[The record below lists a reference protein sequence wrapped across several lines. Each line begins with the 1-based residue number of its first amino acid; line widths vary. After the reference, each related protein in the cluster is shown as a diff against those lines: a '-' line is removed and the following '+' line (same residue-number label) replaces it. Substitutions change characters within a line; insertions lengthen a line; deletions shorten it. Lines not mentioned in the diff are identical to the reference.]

1 MQTNLQTL
9 NLFNKSKKTTM
20 QKSLF
25 LFLIFCFSFGNAQT
39 SFVNNSIIP
48 APNSYKATGDSI
60 RLNGQIKFTFEKN
73 KFSAREL
80 KTAQIF
86 ESAIN
91 STTSNKKSNIEVL
104 FIAKNPSVS
113 LKKEAYKI
121 TITPKKITVTGSEE
135 GLFYAVQSLLQLLP
149 NKPKNQEIKLPCVT
163 IEDEPRYDYRGLHLD
178 VCRHFFSVD
187 VIKDFIAQM
196 SSYKLNNFHWH
207 LTDDQG
213 WRIEIKKY
221 PKLTEV
227 GSKRAQTL
235 VGNKFERFPYFFDG
249 NPYEGFYTQEEIKDV
264 VKFAEDHYVNIIP
277 EIEMPG
283 HATAAVTA
291 YPNLSCFPDRQY
303 KVIEYW
309 GVFDDIFCAGK
320 EETFTF
326 LEDVLT
332 EVMALFP
339 SKYIHIGGDECP
351 KTRWKECP
359 NCQKRIKDLGLKDE
373 HELQSYLTTRI
384 EKFLNA
390 NGRQILGWDEM
401 LEGGLAPNA
410 AVMSWRGEA
419 GGISAARQKH
429 NVIMNPE
436 QVLYLDYNQGYSPQE
451 PLTIGRLTT
460 VEKMYNYNPTPVDSL
475 TVEEQKY
482 IIGVQSNLWS
492 EYLTS
497 PAKLNYMIYPR
508 VFALAE
514 IAWTQPQNKNYN
526 HFILNQ
532 IPYHLEKLEAQK
544 RLYKVPSPFGSNE
557 TALIASKYV
566 LDLKPTIKS
575 GQIFY
580 TIDGYNPDETAELYT
595 KPVTINIPKGEFRII
610 KTVQISPSG
619 RRSSISKILVRN
631 PELKSALA
639 IKPTKKGL
647 KFDYYTGTLFQQ
659 VQDLDLAK
667 PVNSG
672 IFEGAIS
679 SEKWKSKTERYIG
692 LKFNGYIFIPET
704 ANYTIST
711 LSDDG
716 SKLFIDNELVVNN
729 DGIHW
734 LNEAYGAVKLEKGFH
749 KINIG
754 YFDQIGGT
762 TLTCYIQQEGKEK
775 QEISASQL
783 YYE

>member
-1 MQTNLQTL
+1 
-9 NLFNKSKKTTM
+9 M
-20 QKSLF
+20 QKSIF
-25 LFLIFCFSFGNAQT
+25 LLLIFCFSFGNAQST
-39 SFVNNSIIP
+39 CDNTLIIP
-48 APNSYKATGDSI
+48 APNFYKTNGDSI
-60 RLNGQIKFTFEKN
+60 RINGKIKIAFDKN
-73 KFSAREL
+73 TYSAKEL

-86 ESAIN
+86 ESAVN
-91 STTSNKKSNIEVL
+91 ANTPNKKSNIEVL
-104 FIAKNPSVS
+104 FIAEKPSPAS
-113 LKKEAYKI
+113 KKEGYKI
-121 TITPKKITVTGSEE
+121 NISSKKITVTGSEE

-149 NKPKNQEIKLPCVT
+149 NQPKNQEIKLPFAT

-178 VCRHFFSVD
+178 VCRHFFSVN

-196 SSYKLNNFHWH
+196 SYYKLNNFHWH

-249 NPYEGFYTQEEIKDV
+249 NPYGGFYTQEEIKDV

-291 YPNLSCFPDRQY
+291 YPNLSCFPDRNY
-303 KVIEYW
+303 KVVESW
-309 GVFDDIFCAGK
+309 GVFEDIFCAGK

-351 KTRWKECP
+351 KARWKECP
-359 NCQKRIKDLGLKDE
+359 NCQKRIAALGLKDE

-410 AVMSWRGEA
+410 AVMSWRGES
-419 GGISAARQKH
+419 GGISAAKQKH
-429 NVIMNPE
+429 FVIMNPE

-460 VEKMYNYNPTPVDSL
+460 VEKIYNYNPTPVDSL

-482 IIGVQSNLWS
+482 IMGVQSNLWS
-492 EYLTS
+492 EYLTT

-514 IAWTQPQNKNYN
+514 IAWTEPKNKNYN
-526 HFILNQ
+526 RFILNQ
-532 IPYHLEKLEAQK
+532 IPHHLEKLEAQK
-544 RLYKVPSPFGSNE
+544 RMYKVPIPFGSEE
-557 TALIASKYV
+557 TALIASSYI
-566 LDLKPTIKS
+566 LDLKPTIKN

-595 KPVTINIPKGEFRII
+595 KPVTIHIPKGEFRII
-610 KTVQISPSG
+610 KTVQISPGG
-619 RRSSISKILVRN
+619 RKSSISKILVRN
-631 PELKSALA
+631 PDLKPTLAL
-639 IKPTKKGL
+639 KPTKKGL
-647 KFDYYTGTLFQQ
+647 KFDYYTGTFQQ
-659 VQDLDLAK
+659 VQDLELTK

-672 IFEGAIS
+672 IFEGKIS
-679 SEKWKSKTERYIG
+679 AEKWKTKLERYIG
-692 LKFNGYIFIPET
+692 LKFDGYIFIPET

-734 LNEAYGAVKLEKGFH
+734 LNEAYGVIKLEKGFH
-749 KINIG
+749 KINIS
-754 YFDQIGGT
+754 YFDQVGGT
-762 TLTCYIQQEGKEK
+762 TLTCFIQQEGKEK
-775 QEISASQL
+775 QEISESQL

>member
-1 MQTNLQTL
+1 MKKNL
-9 NLFNKSKKTTM
+9 
-20 QKSLF
+20 LF
-25 LFLIFCFSFGNAQT
+25 LLLFCYSIGNAQAV
-39 SFVNNSIIP
+39 SENNSIIP

-60 RLNGQIKFTFEKN
+60 RLNGQIKVVFENN
-73 KFSAREL
+73 KYSAKEL

-86 ESAIN
+86 ESAVN
-91 STTSNKKSNIEVL
+91 GNLPSKKSSIEVL
-104 FIAKNPSVS
+104 FIAKSPSTN
-113 LKKEAYKI
+113 KEAYSINI
-121 TITPKKITVTGSEE
+121 TSKKIIVAGSEE

-149 NKPKNQEIKLPCVT
+149 NKPSDKKEIKLPRVS
-163 IEDEPRYDYRGLHLD
+163 IEDQPRYSYRGLHLD
-178 VCRHFFSVD
+178 VCRHFFSVA

-235 VGNKFERFPYFFDG
+235 VGNKFERSPQFFDG
-249 NPYEGFYTQEEIKDV
+249 NPYGGFYTQEEIKEV
-264 VKFAEDHYVNIIP
+264 VKFAEERYVNIIP
-277 EIEMPG
+277 EIEIPG

-291 YPNLSCFPDRQY
+291 YPNLSCFPERNY
-303 KVIEYW
+303 KVVENW
-309 GVFDDIFCAGK
+309 GVFEDIFCAGK
-320 EETFTF
+320 EETFVF

-332 EVMALFP
+332 EVIALFP

-359 NCQKRIKDLGLKDE
+359 NCQKRIKELDLKNE

-390 NGRQILGWDEM
+390 HGRQILGWDEM

-410 AVMSWRGEA
+410 AVMSWRGES
-419 GGISAARQKH
+419 GGISAAKQKH
-429 NVIMNPE
+429 FVIMNPE

-451 PLTIGRLTT
+451 PLTVGRLTT
-460 VEKMYNYNPTPVDSL
+460 VEKIYQYNPTPADSL

-482 IIGVQSNLWS
+482 ILGVQSNLWS
-492 EYLTS
+492 EYITS
-497 PAKLNYMIYPR
+497 PAKLNYQLYPR
-508 VFALAE
+508 MFALAE
-514 IAWTQPQNKNYN
+514 IAWTETQNKNYN
-526 HFILNQ
+526 NFVLNRM
-532 IPYHLEKLEAQK
+532 PYHLEKLELQK
-544 RLYKVPSPFGSNE
+544 RLYKVPTPFGSAE

-566 LDLKPTIKS
+566 LDLKPTIKN

-580 TIDGYNPDETAELYT
+580 TIDGYNPDETAELYQ
-595 KPVTINIPKGEFRII
+595 KPVTINIPKGEYRII
-610 KTVQISPSG
+610 KTIQISPSA
-619 RRSSISKILVRN
+619 RKSSINKILVRN
-631 PELKSALA
+631 PDLKSALA

-647 KFDYYTGTLFQQ
+647 KYDYYTGIFFQQ
-659 VQDLDLAK
+659 VQDLELVK
-667 PVNSG
+667 PINSG
-672 IFEGAIS
+672 IFEGTIS

-692 LKFNGYIFIPET
+692 LKFDGYIYVPET

-734 LNEAYGAVKLEKGFH
+734 LNEAFGVMKLEKGFH
-749 KINIG
+749 KFNIS
-754 YFDQIGGT
+754 YFDQLGGT
-762 TLTCYIQQEGKEK
+762 TLNCFIQQEGKEK
-775 QEISASQL
+775 QEINASQL

>member
-1 MQTNLQTL
+1 M
-9 NLFNKSKKTTM
+9 KKNI
-20 QKSLF
+20 F
-25 LFLIFCFSFGNAQT
+25 LFILFCCFIGKAQNASQNT
-39 SFVNNSIIP
+39 TIIP

-60 RLNGQIKFTFEKN
+60 SLNGKIKVVFENN
-73 KFSAREL
+73 KYSAKEL
-80 KTAQIF
+80 KTGQIF
-86 ESAIN
+86 EDAIN
-91 STTSNKKSNIEVL
+91 ANVLAKKSSIEVL
-104 FIAKNPSVS
+104 FITKSPSTS
-113 LKKEAYKI
+113 KESYKI
-121 TITPKKITVTGSEE
+121 SISSKKIIVTGSEE

-149 NKPKNQEIKLPCVT
+149 NKPSDKKEIKLPCTT
-163 IEDEPRYDYRGLHLD
+163 IEDAPRYAYRGLHLD
-178 VCRHFFSVD
+178 VCRHFFSID

-235 VGNKFERFPYFFDG
+235 VGNKFERSPLFFDG
-249 NPYEGFYTQEEIKDV
+249 NPYGGFYTQEEIKDV
-264 VKFAEDHYVNIIP
+264 VKFAEAHYVNIIP

-291 YPNLSCFPDRQY
+291 YPNLSCFPDRTY
-303 KVIEYW
+303 KVVETW
-309 GVFDDIFCAGK
+309 GVFEDIFCAGK

-351 KTRWKECP
+351 KARWKECP
-359 NCQKRIKDLGLKDE
+359 NCQKRIKDLGLKNE

-410 AVMSWRGEA
+410 AVMSWRGES
-419 GGISAARQKH
+419 GGISAAKQKH

-460 VEKMYNYNPTPVDSL
+460 VEKIYNYNPTPVDSL

-482 IIGVQSNLWS
+482 IMGVQSNLWS

-497 PAKLNYMIYPR
+497 PTKLNYMLYPR
-508 VFALAE
+508 LFALAE

-532 IPYHLEKLEAQK
+532 MPYHLEKLEQQK
-544 RLYKVPSPFGSNE
+544 RLYKVPTPFGSNE
-557 TALIASKYV
+557 TAIIASKYI
-566 LDLKPTIKS
+566 LDLKPTIKR

-580 TIDGYNPDETAELYT
+580 TIDGYNPDETAEPYT
-595 KPVTINIPKGEFRII
+595 KPTTINIPKGEYRII
-610 KTVQISPSG
+610 KTVQINPSG

-631 PELKSALA
+631 PDLKSALA
-639 IKPTKKGL
+639 IKPTKNGL
-647 KFDYYTGTLFQQ
+647 KYDYYTGTFQQ
-659 VQDLDLAK
+659 VQDLDFTK

-672 IFEGAIS
+672 IFEGTVS
-679 SEKWKSKTERYIG
+679 SEKWKTKTERYIG
-692 LKFNGYIFIPET
+692 LKFDGYIFIPET

-716 SKLFIDNELVVNN
+716 SKLFIDNELIVNN

-749 KINIG
+749 KINIT

-762 TLTCYIQQEGKEK
+762 TLNCFIQQEGKEK

>member
-1 MQTNLQTL
+1 MLKNI
-9 NLFNKSKKTTM
+9 F
-20 QKSLF
+20 F
-25 LFLIFCFSFGNAQT
+25 LLIFCYSIGNAQT
-39 SFVNNSIIP
+39 YSENNSIIP
-48 APNSYKATGDSI
+48 APNSYKETGDSI
-60 RLNGQIKFTFEKN
+60 SLNGQIKISFENN
-73 KFSAREL
+73 KFSSKEL

-91 STTSNKKSNIEVL
+91 KNATSKKSNIEVL
-104 FIAKNPSVS
+104 FITQNPSAT

-121 TITPKKITVTGSEE
+121 NITTKKITVTGSEE
-135 GLFYAVQSLLQLLP
+135 GLFYAVQSLLQMLP
-149 NKPKNQEIKLPCVT
+149 NKPLTREIKLPCVI
-163 IEDEPRYDYRGLHLD
+163 IEDVPRYAYRGLHLD
-178 VCRHFFSVD
+178 VCRHFFTID

-249 NPYEGFYTQEEIKDV
+249 NPYGGFYTQEEIKDV
-264 VKFAEDHYVNIIP
+264 VKFAEAHYINIIP

-291 YPNLSCFPDRQY
+291 YPNLSCFPDRSY
-303 KVIEYW
+303 KVVEYW
-309 GVFDDIFCAGK
+309 GVFEDIFCAGK

-359 NCQKRIKDLGLKDE
+359 NCQKRIAALGLKDE

-436 QVLYLDYNQGYSPQE
+436 QFLYLDYNQGYSPQE
-451 PLTIGRLTT
+451 PLTVGRLVT
-460 VEKMYNYNPTPVDSL
+460 VEKIYNYNPTPVDRL

-482 IIGVQSNLWS
+482 IWGVQSNLWS

-497 PAKLNYMIYPR
+497 PAKLNYQLYPR
-508 VFALAE
+508 LFALAE
-514 IAWTQPQNKNYN
+514 IAWTEPQNKNYN
-526 HFILNQ
+526 NFVLNR
-532 IPYHLEKLEAQK
+532 IPYHLEKLELQK
-544 RLYKVPSPFGSNE
+544 RLYKVPVPFGSTE

-566 LDLKPTIKS
+566 LDLKPTIKN
-575 GQIFY
+575 GKIFY
-580 TIDGYNPDETAELYT
+580 TIDGYNPDETAELYE
-595 KPVTINIPKGEFRII
+595 KPVTINIPKGEYRII
-610 KTVQISPSG
+610 KTVQIGPSD

-639 IKPTKKGL
+639 IKPTKNGL
-647 KFDYYTGTLFQQ
+647 KYDYFTGTLFQQ
-659 VQDLDLAK
+659 VQDLELAK

-672 IFEGAIS
+672 IFEGTIS
-679 SEKWKSKTERYIG
+679 SEKWKTKTERYIG
-692 LKFNGYIFIPET
+692 LKFYGYIYIAET

-734 LNEAYGAVKLEKGFH
+734 LNEAYGATKLEKGFH
-749 KINIG
+749 KINIS

-762 TLTCYIQQEGKEK
+762 TLTCFIQQEGKEK

>member
-1 MQTNLQTL
+1 
-9 NLFNKSKKTTM
+9 M

-25 LFLIFCFSFGNAQT
+25 LLLLFCFSLGNAQT
-39 SFVNNSIIP
+39 SFVNNTIIP

-73 KFSAREL
+73 KYSAREL

-91 STTSNKKSNIEVL
+91 SNTSNKKSNIEIL
-104 FIAKNPSVS
+104 FIAKNPAES

-121 TITPKKITVTGSEE
+121 VITPKKITVTGSEE

-149 NKPKNQEIKLPCVT
+149 NKPKNQELKLPCVT
-163 IEDEPRYDYRGLHLD
+163 IEDEPRYSYRGLHLD

-235 VGNKFERFPYFFDG
+235 VGNKFERSPYFFDG
-249 NPYEGFYTQEEIKDV
+249 NPYGGFYTQEEIKDV

-351 KTRWKECP
+351 KTKWKECP
-359 NCQKRIKDLGLKDE
+359 NCQKRIKDLGLKNE

-390 NGRQILGWDEM
+390 HGRQILGWDEM

-410 AVMSWRGEA
+410 AVMSWRGES
-419 GGISAARQKH
+419 GGIEAAKQKH

-436 QVLYLDYNQGYSPQE
+436 QVLYLDYNQGYSPNE

-514 IAWTQPQNKNYN
+514 IAWTEPKNKNYN

-544 RLYKVPSPFGSNE
+544 RLYKVPTPFGSDE

-566 LDLKPTIKS
+566 LNLKPTIKN

-580 TIDGYNPDETAELYT
+580 TIDGYNPDETAELYI
-595 KPVTINIPKGEFRII
+595 KPVTINIPKGEFRTI

-619 RRSSISKILVRN
+619 RRSSINKILVRN
-631 PELKSALA
+631 PDSKPALA

-679 SEKWKSKTERYIG
+679 SEKWKTKTERYIG
-692 LKFNGYIFIPET
+692 LKFNGYIYIPEA

-734 LNEAYGAVKLEKGFH
+734 LNEAYGVIRLEKGFH
-749 KINIG
+749 KLNIS

-762 TLTCYIQQEGKEK
+762 TLTCFIQQEGKEK

>member
-1 MQTNLQTL
+1 
-9 NLFNKSKKTTM
+9 M
-20 QKSLF
+20 QKSIF
-25 LFLIFCFSFGNAQT
+25 LFLIFCYSFGNAQIA
-39 SFVNNSIIP
+39 SNNNSIIP
-48 APNSYKATGDSI
+48 APNFYKATGDSI
-60 RLNGQIKFTFEKN
+60 FLNGQIKVVFEKN
-73 KFSAREL
+73 KFSAKEV

-86 ESAIN
+86 EAAIN
-91 STTSNKKSNIEVL
+91 KNVSSKKSNIEVL
-104 FIAKNPSVS
+104 FITQNPSSS

-121 TITPKKITVTGSEE
+121 NITAKKITVTGSEE
-135 GLFYAVQSLLQLLP
+135 GLFYAVQSLLQLFP
-149 NKPKNQEIKLPCVT
+149 NQFKNQAIKLPCLT
-163 IEDEPRYDYRGLHLD
+163 IEDEPRYSYRGLHLD
-178 VCRHFFSVD
+178 VCRHFFPVD

-196 SSYKLNNFHWH
+196 SRYKLNNFHWH

-235 VGNKFERFPYFFDG
+235 VGNKFERTPYFFDG
-249 NPYEGFYTQEEIKDV
+249 NPYGGFYTQEEIKDV
-264 VKFAEDHYVNIIP
+264 VKFAEEHYVNIIP

-291 YPNLSCFPDRQY
+291 YPNLSCFPDRNY
-303 KVIEYW
+303 KVVEYW
-309 GVFDDIFCAGK
+309 GVFEDIFCAGK
-320 EETFTF
+320 EETFVF

-359 NCQKRIKDLGLKDE
+359 NCQKRIKDLGLKNE

-436 QVLYLDYNQGYSPQE
+436 QVLYLDYNQGYSPNE

-460 VEKMYNYNPTPVDSL
+460 VEKIYNYNPTPVDSL
-475 TVEEQKY
+475 TIEEQKY
-482 IIGVQSNLWS
+482 IMGVQSNLWS

-497 PAKLNYMIYPR
+497 PAKLNYMLYPR
-508 VFALAE
+508 MYALAE
-514 IAWTQPQNKNYN
+514 IAWTELQNKNYN
-526 HFILNQ
+526 NFILDR
-532 IPYHLEKLEAQK
+532 IPHHLAKLDTQK
-544 RLYKVPSPFGSNE
+544 RLYKVPSPFGANE

-566 LDLKPTIKS
+566 LDLKPTIKN

-580 TIDGYNPDETAELYT
+580 TIDGYNPDETAELYE
-595 KPVTINIPKGEFRII
+595 KPVTINIPKGEYRII
-610 KTVQISPSG
+610 KIIQINSGG
-619 RRSSISKILVRN
+619 RRSSINKIVVRN
-631 PELKSALA
+631 PDLKSALT
-639 IKPTKKGL
+639 IKPIKKGL
-647 KFDYYTGTLFQQ
+647 KFDYFTGTLFQQ
-659 VQDLDLAK
+659 TQDLELAK

-692 LKFNGYIFIPET
+692 LKFEGYIYIPET

-749 KINIG
+749 KINIS

-762 TLTCYIQQEGKEK
+762 TLSCFIQQEGKEK
-775 QEISASQL
+775 QEISALQL

>member
-1 MQTNLQTL
+1 
-9 NLFNKSKKTTM
+9 M
-20 QKSLF
+20 QKSVFLLLLF
-25 LFLIFCFSFGNAQT
+25 CYSFGSAQT
-39 SFVNNSIIP
+39 FTTNNSIIP
-48 APNSYKATGDSI
+48 APNSYKTTGDSI
-60 RLNGQIKFTFEKN
+60 RFNGQIKVLFEKN
-73 KFSAREL
+73 KFSAKEQ
-80 KTAQIF
+80 KTAQLF

-91 STTSNKKSNIEVL
+91 ANTPNKKSNINVV
-104 FIAKNPSVS
+104 FIAQNPSQS

-121 TITPKKITVTGSEE
+121 EITPKKITVTGSEE

-149 NKPKNQEIKLPCVT
+149 NKPKNQELKLPCVT

-249 NPYEGFYTQEEIKDV
+249 NPYGGFYTQEEIKDV
-264 VKFAEDHYVNIIP
+264 VKFAEEHYVNIIP

-291 YPNLSCFPDRQY
+291 YPNLSCFPDRPY

-309 GVFDDIFCAGK
+309 GVFEDIFCAGK

-351 KTRWKECP
+351 KARWKECP
-359 NCQKRIKDLGLKDE
+359 NCQKKIKDLGLKNE
-373 HELQSYLTTRI
+373 HELQTYLTTRI
-384 EKFLNA
+384 EKFLNV

-401 LEGGLAPNA
+401 LEGGLTPNA
-410 AVMSWRGEA
+410 AVMSWRGES
-419 GGISAARQKH
+419 GGIAAAKQKH
-429 NVIMNPE
+429 FAIMNPE
-436 QVLYLDYNQGYSPQE
+436 QVLYLDYNQAYSPNE
-451 PLTIGRLTT
+451 PLTVGRLVT
-460 VEKMYNYNPTPVDSL
+460 VEKMYQYNPTPVDSL
-475 TVEEQKY
+475 TIDEQKY
-482 IIGVQSNLWS
+482 IMGVQSNLWS

-497 PAKLNYMIYPR
+497 PAKLNYQLYPR
-508 VFALAE
+508 MFALAE
-514 IAWTQPQNKNYN
+514 IAWTEPQNKNYDN
-526 HFILNQ
+526 FVLNRM
-532 IPYHLEKLEAQK
+532 PHHLEKLEAQK
-544 RLYKVPSPFGSNE
+544 RLYKVPTPFGANE
-557 TALIASKYV
+557 TALISSKYT
-566 LDLKPTIKS
+566 LDLKPTIKN

-595 KPVTINIPKGEFRII
+595 KPVAINIPKGEFRTI
-610 KTVQISPSG
+610 KTVQISPGG
-619 RRSSISKILVRN
+619 RRSSINKIIIRN
-631 PELKSALA
+631 PDLKPALA
-639 IKPTKKGL
+639 LKPIKQGL
-647 KFDYYTGTLFQQ
+647 KYEYFTGTLFQQ

-672 IFEGAIS
+672 IFEGTVS
-679 SEKWKSKTERYIG
+679 SEKWKTKKERYIG
-692 LKFNGYIFIPET
+692 LKFDGYLYIPET
-704 ANYTIST
+704 GNYTFST

-716 SKLFIDNELVVNN
+716 SKLFIDNELIVNN

-734 LNEAYGAVKLEKGFH
+734 LNEAYGTAKLEKGFH
-749 KINIG
+749 KINIS

-762 TLTCYIQQEGKEK
+762 TLNCFIQPEGKEK

>member
-1 MQTNLQTL
+1 
-9 NLFNKSKKTTM
+9 M
-20 QKSLF
+20 QKSIF
-25 LFLIFCFSFGNAQT
+25 LLLIFWYSFGSAQT
-39 SFVNNSIIP
+39 SVNNNSIIP
-48 APNSYKATGDSI
+48 APNSYKANGDSI
-60 RLNGQIKFTFEKN
+60 RLNGQIKVIFEKN
-73 KFSAREL
+73 KFSAKEQ
-80 KTAQIF
+80 KTANIF
-86 ESAIN
+86 EAAIN
-91 STTSNKKSNIEVL
+91 KNVSSKKSAIEVL
-104 FIAKNPSVS
+104 FITKNPSAS

-121 TITPKKITVTGSEE
+121 NITSKKITVTGSEE
-135 GLFYAVQSLLQLLP
+135 GLFYGVQSLLQMLP
-149 NKPKNQEIKLPCVT
+149 NKTTNQEVKLPCVT
-163 IEDEPRYDYRGLHLD
+163 IEDEPRYNYRGLHLD
-178 VCRHFFSVD
+178 VCRHFFSVN

-235 VGNKFERFPYFFDG
+235 VGNKFERSPYFFDG
-249 NPYEGFYTQEEIKDV
+249 NPYGGFYTQEEIKDV
-264 VKFAEDHYVNIIP
+264 VKFAEEHYVNIIP

-303 KVIEYW
+303 KVIESW
-309 GVFDDIFCAGK
+309 GVFEDIFCAGK

-332 EVMALFP
+332 EIMALFP
-339 SKYIHIGGDECP
+339 STYIHIGGDECP
-351 KTRWKECP
+351 KARWKECP
-359 NCQKRIKDLGLKDE
+359 NCQKRIKELGLKNE

-460 VEKMYNYNPTPVDSL
+460 VEKIYNYNPTPVDSL

-482 IIGVQSNLWS
+482 IMGVQSNLWS

-514 IAWTQPQNKNYN
+514 IAWTEPQNKNYN
-526 HFILNQ
+526 QFILNQ
-532 IPYHLEKLEAQK
+532 IPHHLEKLETQK
-544 RLYKVPSPFGSNE
+544 RLYKVPNPFGCNE
-557 TALIASKYV
+557 TALIGSKYV

-659 VQDLDLAK
+659 VQDLELAK

-679 SEKWKSKTERYIG
+679 SEKWKTKTERYIG
-692 LKFNGYIFIPET
+692 LKFDGYIFIPET

-762 TLTCYIQQEGKEK
+762 TLTCFIQQEGKEK

>member
-1 MQTNLQTL
+1 M
-9 NLFNKSKKTTM
+9 KKNI
-20 QKSLF
+20 F
-25 LFLIFCFSFGNAQT
+25 LFLLFCCFIGKAQNT
-39 SFVNNSIIP
+39 SIIP
-48 APNSYKATGDSI
+48 APNLYKATGNSI
-60 RLNGQIKFTFEKN
+60 SLNGQIKVVFENN
-73 KFSAREL
+73 KFSAKEL

-86 ESAIN
+86 EAAVN
-91 STTSNKKSNIEVL
+91 GNLPAKKSPIEVL
-104 FIAKNPSVS
+104 FVAKNPSS
-113 LKKEAYKI
+113 ASKESYKI
-121 TITPKKITVTGSEE
+121 SISSKKIIVTGSEE

-149 NKPKNQEIKLPCVT
+149 NKPSNKNEIKLPCITV
-163 IEDEPRYDYRGLHLD
+163 EDAPRYAYRGLHLD

-235 VGNKFERFPYFFDG
+235 VGNKFERSPLFFDG
-249 NPYEGFYTQEEIKDV
+249 NPYGGFYTQEEIKDV
-264 VKFAEDHYVNIIP
+264 VKFAEAHYVNIIP

-291 YPNLSCFPDRQY
+291 YPNLSCFPDRTY
-303 KVIEYW
+303 KVVETW
-309 GVFDDIFCAGK
+309 GVFEDIFCAGK

-332 EVMALFP
+332 EVIALFP

-351 KTRWKECP
+351 KARWKECP
-359 NCQKRIKDLGLKDE
+359 NCQKRIKDLGLKNE

-384 EKFLNA
+384 EKFLNK

-410 AVMSWRGEA
+410 AVMSWRGES
-419 GGISAARQKH
+419 GGISAAKQKH
-429 NVIMNPE
+429 FVIMNPE

-451 PLTIGRLTT
+451 PLTIGRFTT
-460 VEKMYNYNPTPVDSL
+460 VEKIYNYNPTPVDSL

-482 IIGVQSNLWS
+482 IWGVQSNLWS

-497 PAKLNYMIYPR
+497 PAKLNYMLYPR
-508 VFALAE
+508 LFALAE
-514 IAWTQPQNKNYN
+514 IAWTQPENKNYN

-532 IPYHLEKLEAQK
+532 MPYHLEKLEQQK
-544 RLYKVPSPFGSNE
+544 RLYKVPTPFGSNE
-557 TALIASKYV
+557 TAVIASKYT
-566 LDLKPTIKS
+566 LDLKPTIKN

-595 KPVTINIPKGEFRII
+595 KPVAINIPKGEYRII

-631 PELKSALA
+631 PDLKSALA
-639 IKPTKKGL
+639 IQPTKKGL
-647 KFDYYTGTLFQQ
+647 KYDYYTGAFQQ
-659 VQDLDLAK
+659 VQDLELSK

-672 IFEGAIS
+672 IFEGTIS
-679 SEKWKSKTERYIG
+679 SEKWKTKTERYIG
-692 LKFNGYIFIPET
+692 LKFDGYIFIPET

-716 SKLFIDNELVVNN
+716 SKLFIDNELIVNN

-734 LNEAYGAVKLEKGFH
+734 LNEAYGVVKLEKGFH
-749 KINIG
+749 KLNIS

-762 TLTCYIQQEGKEK
+762 SLTCFIQQEGKEK
-775 QEISASQL
+775 QEISESNL

>member
-1 MQTNLQTL
+1 M
-9 NLFNKSKKTTM
+9 
-20 QKSLF
+20 
-25 LFLIFCFSFGNAQT
+25 FCCFFGNAQNP
-39 SFVNNSIIP
+39 SNNNTIIP
-48 APNSYKATGDSI
+48 EPNFYKATGDSI
-60 RLNGQIKFTFEKN
+60 RINGLIKVVFKDN
-73 KFSAREL
+73 KFSIKEKR
-80 KTAQIF
+80 TASIF
-86 ESAIN
+86 LSVVN
-91 STTSNKKSNIEVL
+91 SNMPNKKSNIEVL
-104 FIAKNPSVS
+104 FIAQTPSTS
-113 LKKEAYKI
+113 EKKEAYKI
-121 TITPKKITVTGSEE
+121 NVTSKKITITGSEE

-149 NKPKNQEIKLPCVT
+149 NQPKNQEIKLPCVT
-163 IEDEPRYDYRGLHLD
+163 IEDEPRYTYRGLHLD
-178 VCRHFFSVD
+178 VCRHFFTVD

-196 SSYKLNNFHWH
+196 SYYKLNNFHWH

-249 NPYEGFYTQEEIKDV
+249 NPYGGFYTQEEIKDV
-264 VKFAEDHYVNIIP
+264 VKFAEEHYVNIIP

-303 KVIEYW
+303 KVVEYW
-309 GVFDDIFCAGK
+309 GVFEDIFCAGK

-351 KTRWKECP
+351 KARWKECP
-359 NCQKRIKDLGLKDE
+359 NCQKKIKELGIKDE
-373 HELQSYLTTRI
+373 HELQTYLTTRI

-410 AVMSWRGEA
+410 AVMSWRGES
-419 GGISAARQKH
+419 GGISAAKQKH
-429 NVIMNPE
+429 FVIMNPE
-436 QVLYLDYNQGYSPQE
+436 QFLYLDYNQGYSPQE
-451 PLTIGRLTT
+451 PLTVGRLVT
-460 VEKMYNYNPTPVDSL
+460 VEKIYNYNPTPVDSL
-475 TVEEQKY
+475 TIDEQKY
-482 IIGVQSNLWS
+482 ILGVQSNLWS

-497 PAKLNYMIYPR
+497 PAKLNYQIYPR

-514 IAWTQPQNKNYN
+514 IAWTKSQNKNYN
-526 HFILNQ
+526 SFVLNRM
-532 IPYHLEKLEAQK
+532 PHHLEKLESQK
-544 RLYKVPSPFGSNE
+544 RLYKVPVPFGAEE
-557 TALIASKYV
+557 TALITSKYI
-566 LDLKPTIKS
+566 LDLKPTIKN

-580 TIDGYNPDETAELYT
+580 TIDGYNPDETAALYE
-595 KPVTINIPKGEFRII
+595 KPVTINIPKGEYRTI

-619 RRSSISKILVRN
+619 RKSSINKIIVKN
-631 PELKSALA
+631 PDLKAALA
-639 IKPTKKGL
+639 IKPTKQGL
-647 KFDYYTGTLFQQ
+647 KFDYYTGKLFQQ
-659 VQDLDLAK
+659 VQDLEIAK
-667 PVNSG
+667 PINSG
-672 IFEGAIS
+672 IFEGKIS
-679 SEKWKSKTERYIG
+679 SEKWKTKLERYIG
-692 LKFNGYIFIPET
+692 LKFNGYIYIPET
-704 ANYTIST
+704 GNYTLST

-716 SKLFIDNELVVNN
+716 SKLFIDDELIVDN

-734 LNEAYGAVKLEKGFH
+734 LNESYGAVKLEKGFH
-749 KINIG
+749 KINIS

-762 TLTCYIQQEGKEK
+762 TLNCFIQQEGKEK

-783 YYE
+783 FYE

>member
-1 MQTNLQTL
+1 M
-9 NLFNKSKKTTM
+9 KKNI
-20 QKSLF
+20 F
-25 LFLIFCFSFGNAQT
+25 LFLLFCCFIGKAQNA
-39 SFVNNSIIP
+39 SIIP
-48 APNSYKATGDSI
+48 APNLYKATGDNIS
-60 RLNGQIKFTFEKN
+60 LNGKIKIVFENN
-73 KFSAREL
+73 KFSAKEL

-86 ESAIN
+86 EAAVN
-91 STTSNKKSNIEVL
+91 GNLPAKKSPIEVL
-104 FIAKNPSVS
+104 FVAKNPSS
-113 LKKEAYKI
+113 ASKESYKI
-121 TITPKKITVTGSEE
+121 SISSKKIIVTGSEE

-149 NKPKNQEIKLPCVT
+149 NKPSDKKEIKLPCITV
-163 IEDEPRYDYRGLHLD
+163 EDSPRYAYRGLHLD

-235 VGNKFERFPYFFDG
+235 VGNKFERSPLFFDG
-249 NPYEGFYTQEEIKDV
+249 NPYGGFYTQEEIKDV
-264 VKFAEDHYVNIIP
+264 VKFAEAHYVNIIP

-291 YPNLSCFPDRQY
+291 YPNLACFPDRTY
-303 KVIEYW
+303 KVVETW
-309 GVFDDIFCAGK
+309 GVFEDIFCAGK

-332 EVMALFP
+332 EVIALFP

-351 KTRWKECP
+351 KARWKECP
-359 NCQKRIKDLGLKDE
+359 NCQKRIKDLGLKNE

-384 EKFLNA
+384 EKFLNK

-410 AVMSWRGEA
+410 AVMSWRGES
-419 GGISAARQKH
+419 GGISAAKQKH
-429 NVIMNPE
+429 FVIMNPE

-460 VEKMYNYNPTPVDSL
+460 VEKIYNYNPTPVDSL

-482 IIGVQSNLWS
+482 IWGVQSNLWS

-497 PAKLNYMIYPR
+497 PAKLNYMLYPR
-508 VFALAE
+508 LFALAE
-514 IAWTQPQNKNYN
+514 IAWTQPQNKNHS

-532 IPYHLEKLEAQK
+532 MPYHLEKLEQQK
-544 RLYKVPSPFGSNE
+544 RLYKVPTPFGSNE
-557 TALIASKYV
+557 TAVIASKYI
-566 LDLKPTIKS
+566 LDLKPTIKN

-595 KPVTINIPKGEFRII
+595 KPVTINIPKGEYRII

-619 RRSSISKILVRN
+619 RRSSISKIVVRN
-631 PELKSALA
+631 PDLKSALA
-639 IKPTKKGL
+639 IKPTKQGL
-647 KFDYYTGTLFQQ
+647 KYDYYTGTFQQ
-659 VQDLDLAK
+659 VQDLELIK

-679 SEKWKSKTERYIG
+679 SEKWKTKTERYIG
-692 LKFNGYIFIPET
+692 LKFDGYIFIPET

-734 LNEAYGAVKLEKGFH
+734 LNEAYGVVKLEKGFH
-749 KINIG
+749 KLNIS

-762 TLTCYIQQEGKEK
+762 SLTCFIQQEGKEK
-775 QEISASQL
+775 QQISESNL

>member
-1 MQTNLQTL
+1 MH
-9 NLFNKSKKTTM
+9 
-20 QKSLF
+20 KSL
-25 LFLIFCFSFGNAQT
+25 LLLLLFCFSFANAQT

-60 RLNGQIKFTFEKN
+60 RLNGQIRFTFEKN
-73 KFSAREL
+73 KFSAKEL

-91 STTSNKKSNIEVL
+91 PNTSNKKSNIEVL
-104 FIAKNPSVS
+104 FVAKNPSTS

-121 TITPKKITVTGSEE
+121 VITPKKITVTGSEE

-163 IEDEPRYDYRGLHLD
+163 IEDEPRYNYRGLHLD

-196 SSYKLNNFHWH
+196 ASYKLNNFHWH

-235 VGNKFERFPYFFDG
+235 VGNKFERSPYFFDG
-249 NPYEGFYTQEEIKDV
+249 NPYGGFYTQEEIKDV
-264 VKFAEDHYVNIIP
+264 VKFAEDLYVNIIP

-291 YPNLSCFPDRQY
+291 YPNLSCFPDRPY
-303 KVIEYW
+303 KVVEYW

-359 NCQKRIKDLGLKDE
+359 NCQKRIKELGLKNE

-410 AVMSWRGEA
+410 AVMSWRGET
-419 GGISAARQKH
+419 GGIAAAKQKH

-436 QVLYLDYNQGYSPQE
+436 QVLYLDYNQGYSPNE

-475 TVEEQKY
+475 TLEEQKY

-514 IAWTQPQNKNYN
+514 IAWTAPQNKNYN

-544 RLYKVPSPFGSNE
+544 RLYKVPTPFGANE
-557 TALIASKYV
+557 TALIADKYV

-619 RRSSISKILVRN
+619 RRSSINKILVRN
-631 PELKSALA
+631 PESKSILD

-647 KFDYYTGTLFQQ
+647 KFEYYTGTLFQQ
-659 VQDLDLAK
+659 TQDLELVK

-679 SEKWKSKTERYIG
+679 SEKWKTKTERYIG
-692 LKFNGYIFIPET
+692 LKFDGYIYIPET

-729 DGIHW
+729 DGTHW

-749 KINIG
+749 KINIS

-762 TLTCYIQQEGKEK
+762 TLTCFIQQEGKEK
-775 QEISASQL
+775 QEISGSQL

>member
-1 MQTNLQTL
+1 M
-9 NLFNKSKKTTM
+9 FCC
-20 QKSLF
+20 F
-25 LFLIFCFSFGNAQT
+25 LGNAQNSSGNT
-39 SFVNNSIIP
+39 SIIP
-48 APNSYKATGDSI
+48 APNFYKVSGDSI
-60 RLNGQIKFTFEKN
+60 RLNGQIKISFENN
-73 KFSAREL
+73 KYSPREL

-91 STTSNKKSNIEVL
+91 KNTSSKKSNIQVL
-104 FIAKNPSVS
+104 FVTKNPSS
-113 LKKEAYKI
+113 STKKEAYKI
-121 TITPKKITVTGSEE
+121 TITSKKITVTGSEE
-135 GLFYAVQSLLQLLP
+135 GLFYAVQSLVQLLP
-149 NKPKNQEIKLPCVT
+149 NKIKNQEIKLPCVT
-163 IEDEPRYDYRGLHLD
+163 LEDEPRYSYRGLHLD

-196 SSYKLNNFHWH
+196 SYYKLNNFHWH

-221 PKLTEV
+221 PKLTEI

-235 VGNKFERFPYFFDG
+235 VGNKFERSPYFFDG
-249 NPYEGFYTQEEIKDV
+249 NPYGGFYTQEQIKEV

-291 YPNLSCFPDRQY
+291 YPNLSCFPDRNY
-303 KVIEYW
+303 KVVESW
-309 GVFDDIFCAGK
+309 GVFEDIFCAGK

-351 KTRWKECP
+351 KARWKECP
-359 NCQKRIKDLGLKDE
+359 NCQKRIKDLGLKNE

-410 AVMSWRGEA
+410 AVMSWRGES
-419 GGISAARQKH
+419 GGISAAKQKH
-429 NVIMNPE
+429 FVIMNPE

-460 VEKMYNYNPTPVDSL
+460 VEKIYNYNPTPVDSL
-475 TVEEQKY
+475 TVDEQKY
-482 IIGVQSNLWS
+482 IMGAQSNLWS

-497 PAKLNYMIYPR
+497 PAKLNYMLYPR
-508 VFALAE
+508 LFALAE
-514 IAWTQPQNKNYN
+514 ITWTEPQNKNYN
-526 HFILNQ
+526 HFILHQ
-532 IPYHLEKLEAQK
+532 IPHHLEKLESQK
-544 RLYKVPSPFGSNE
+544 RLYKVPTPFGSEE
-557 TALIASKYV
+557 TALIASKYT
-566 LDLKPTIKS
+566 LDLKPTINNGK
-575 GQIFY
+575 IFY
-580 TIDGYNPDETAELYT
+580 TIDGYNPDETAELYS
-595 KPVTINIPKGEFRII
+595 KPVIVNIPKGEFRII
-610 KTVQISPSG
+610 KVIQISESG
-619 RRSSISKILVRN
+619 RRSSINKIIVRN
-631 PELKSALA
+631 PDLKPALA
-639 IKPTKKGL
+639 VEPKKNGL
-647 KFDYYTGTLFQQ
+647 KYEYFTGNFQQ
-659 VQDLDLAK
+659 VQDLEFSK

-672 IFEGAIS
+672 ILEGKIS
-679 SEKWKSKTERYIG
+679 SEKWKTKIERYIG
-692 LKFNGYIFIPET
+692 LKFDGYIFIPET
-704 ANYTIST
+704 GNYTFST

-749 KINIG
+749 KFNIS
-754 YFDQIGGT
+754 YFDQVGGT
-762 TLTCYIQQEGKEK
+762 VLNCFMQQEGKEK

-783 YYE
+783 FYE

>member
-1 MQTNLQTL
+1 
-9 NLFNKSKKTTM
+9 M
-20 QKSLF
+20 QKNIFILLLF
-25 LFLIFCFSFGNAQT
+25 CYSFGSAQT
-39 SFVNNSIIP
+39 SLNNNSIIP
-48 APNSYKATGDSI
+48 APNFYKATGDSI
-60 RLNGQIKFTFEKN
+60 RLNGQIKVLFEKN
-73 KFSAREL
+73 KFSVKEQ
-80 KTAQIF
+80 KTAKLL

-91 STTSNKKSNIEVL
+91 ANTSKKKSTIDVL
-104 FIAKNPSVS
+104 FLTQNPASS
-113 LKKEAYKI
+113 LKKEGYKI
-121 TITPKKITVTGSEE
+121 AITPKKITVTGSEE
-135 GLFYAVQSLLQLLP
+135 GLFYAVQSLLQMLP
-149 NKPKNQEIKLPCVT
+149 NKPKSQEIKLPCVT

-249 NPYEGFYTQEEIKDV
+249 NPYGGFYTQEEIKDV
-264 VKFAEDHYVNIIP
+264 VKFAEEHYVNVIP

-291 YPNLSCFPDRQY
+291 YPNLSCFPDRPY

-309 GVFDDIFCAGK
+309 GVFEDIFCAGK

-351 KTRWKECP
+351 KARWKECP
-359 NCQKRIKDLGLKDE
+359 NCQKKIKELGLKNE
-373 HELQSYLTTRI
+373 HELQTYLTTRI
-384 EKFLNA
+384 EKFLNN

-401 LEGGLAPNA
+401 LEGGLTPNA
-410 AVMSWRGEA
+410 AVMSWRGES
-419 GGISAARQKH
+419 GGIAAAKQKH
-429 NVIMNPE
+429 FVIMNPE
-436 QVLYLDYNQGYSPQE
+436 HILYLDYNQAYSPNE
-451 PLTIGRLTT
+451 PLTVGRLVT

-475 TVEEQKY
+475 TIDEQKY
-482 IIGVQSNLWS
+482 IMGVQSNLWS

-497 PAKLNYMIYPR
+497 PAKLNYQLYPR
-508 VFALAE
+508 MFALAE
-514 IAWTQPQNKNYN
+514 IAWTAPQNKNYHN
-526 HFILNQ
+526 FVLNRM
-532 IPYHLEKLEAQK
+532 PHHLEKLELQK
-544 RLYKVPSPFGSNE
+544 RLYKVPTPFGANE
-557 TALIASKYV
+557 TALITSKYT
-566 LDLKPTIKS
+566 LDLKPTIKN

-595 KPVTINIPKGEFRII
+595 KPVAIHVPKGEFRTV

-619 RRSSISKILVRN
+619 RKSSINKIILRN
-631 PELKSALA
+631 PDLKPALA
-639 IKPTKKGL
+639 VKPTKQGL
-647 KFDYYTGTLFQQ
+647 KYEYFVGTLFQQ
-659 VQDLDLAK
+659 VQDLELVK

-672 IFEGAIS
+672 IFEGTIS
-679 SEKWKSKTERYIG
+679 SEKWKTKKERYIG
-692 LKFNGYIFIPET
+692 LKFDGYIYIPET
-704 ANYTIST
+704 ANYTFST

-716 SKLFIDNELVVNN
+716 SKLFIDNELIVNN

-734 LNEAYGAVKLEKGFH
+734 LNEAYGVVKLEKGFH
-749 KINIG
+749 KFNIS

-762 TLTCYIQQEGKEK
+762 TLNCFIQPEGKEK
-775 QEISASQL
+775 QEISASQF
-783 YYE
+783 YFE

>member
-1 MQTNLQTL
+1 
-9 NLFNKSKKTTM
+9 M
-20 QKSLF
+20 QKSIFFFF
-25 LFLIFCFSFGNAQT
+25 LFCCSFGNAQIAAD
-39 SFVNNSIIP
+39 NNSIIP
-48 APNSYKATGDSI
+48 APNFYKAAGDSI
-60 RLNGQIKFTFEKN
+60 RLNGFIKVVFENN
-73 KFSAREL
+73 KYSRREL
-80 KTAQIF
+80 KSAQIF
-86 ESAIN
+86 EAAIN
-91 STTSNKKSNIEVL
+91 KNTTSKKGNVEVL
-104 FIAKNPSVS
+104 FIAEIPSFS
-113 LKKEAYKI
+113 LKKEAYTINI
-121 TITPKKITVTGSEE
+121 TSKKITVTGSEE
-135 GLFYAVQSLLQLLP
+135 GLFYAVQSLLQMLP
-149 NKPKNQEIKLPCVT
+149 NKPSTQETKLPVVT
-163 IEDEPRYDYRGLHLD
+163 IEDQPRYAYRGLHLD
-178 VCRHFFSVD
+178 VCRHFFPVD

-221 PKLTEV
+221 PKLTEI

-235 VGNKFERFPYFFDG
+235 VGNKFERSSYFFDG
-249 NPYEGFYTQEEIKDV
+249 NPYGGFYTQEEIKEV
-264 VKFAEDHYVNIIP
+264 VKFAAEHYVNIIP

-283 HATAAVTA
+283 HASAAVTA
-291 YPNLSCFPDRQY
+291 YPNLSCFPERQY
-303 KVIEYW
+303 NVVEYW
-309 GVFDDIFCAGK
+309 GVFEDIFCAGK

-351 KTRWKECP
+351 KTRWKACP
-359 NCQKRIKDLGLKDE
+359 NCQKRIKDLGLKNE

-384 EKFLNA
+384 EKFLNS

-460 VEKMYNYNPTPVDSL
+460 VEKIYNYNPTPVDSL
-475 TVEEQKY
+475 TTEEQKY
-482 IIGVQSNLWS
+482 ILGVQSNLWS

-497 PAKLNYMIYPR
+497 PAKLNYMLYPR

-514 IAWTQPQNKNYN
+514 IAWTEPQNKNYN

-532 IPYHLEKLEAQK
+532 IPHHLEKLESQK
-544 RLYKVPSPFGSNE
+544 RLYKVPTPFGANE

-566 LDLKPTIKS
+566 LDLQPTIKN

-580 TIDGYNPDETAELYT
+580 TIDGYNPDETAVLYE
-595 KPVTINIPKGEFRII
+595 KPVNINIPKGEYRII
-610 KTVQISPSG
+610 KTVQISPGG
-619 RRSSISKILVRN
+619 RRSSINKILVRN

-639 IKPTKKGL
+639 LKPTKKGL
-647 KFDYYTGTLFQQ
+647 KYDYYTGTFQQ
-659 VQDLDLAK
+659 LQDLELAK
-667 PVNSG
+667 PINSG
-672 IFEGAIS
+672 ILEGAVS

-692 LKFNGYIFIPET
+692 LKFDGYIYIPET

-734 LNEAYGAVKLEKGFH
+734 QNEAYGVVKLEKGFH
-749 KINIG
+749 KININ

-762 TLTCYIQQEGKEK
+762 TLTCYIQEEGKQK
-775 QEISASQL
+775 QEINASQL

>member
-1 MQTNLQTL
+1 
-9 NLFNKSKKTTM
+9 M
-20 QKSLF
+20 QKSIFFFF
-25 LFLIFCFSFGNAQT
+25 LFCCSFGNAQIAAD
-39 SFVNNSIIP
+39 NNSIIP
-48 APNSYKATGDSI
+48 VPNFYKAAGDSI
-60 RLNGQIKFTFEKN
+60 RLNGFIKVVFENN
-73 KFSAREL
+73 KYSRREL
-80 KTAQIF
+80 KSAQIF
-86 ESAIN
+86 EAAIN
-91 STTSNKKSNIEVL
+91 KNTTSKKGNVEVL
-104 FIAKNPSVS
+104 FIAEIPSFS
-113 LKKEAYKI
+113 LKKEAYTI
-121 TITPKKITVTGSEE
+121 NITPKKITVTGSEE
-135 GLFYAVQSLLQLLP
+135 GLFYAVQSLLQMLP
-149 NKPKNQEIKLPCVT
+149 NKPSTQETKLPVVT
-163 IEDEPRYDYRGLHLD
+163 VKDQPRYAYRGLHLD
-178 VCRHFFSVD
+178 VCRHFFPID

-221 PKLTEV
+221 PKLTEI

-235 VGNKFERFPYFFDG
+235 VGNKFERSPYFFDG
-249 NPYEGFYTQEEIKDV
+249 NPYGGFYTQEEIKEV
-264 VKFAEDHYVNIIP
+264 VKFAAEHYVNIIP

-283 HATAAVTA
+283 HASAAVTA
-291 YPNLSCFPDRQY
+291 YPNLSCFSERQY
-303 KVIEYW
+303 NVVEYW
-309 GVFDDIFCAGK
+309 GVFEDIFCAGK

-351 KTRWKECP
+351 KTRWKACP
-359 NCQKRIKDLGLKDE
+359 NCQKRIKDLGLKNE

-384 EKFLNA
+384 EKFLNS

-460 VEKMYNYNPTPVDSL
+460 VEKIYNYNPTPVDSL
-475 TVEEQKY
+475 TAEEQKY
-482 IIGVQSNLWS
+482 ILGVQSNLWS

-497 PAKLNYMIYPR
+497 PAKLNYMLYPR

-514 IAWTQPQNKNYN
+514 IAWTEPQNKNYN

-532 IPYHLEKLEAQK
+532 IPHHLEKLESQK
-544 RLYKVPSPFGSNE
+544 RLYKVPTPFGANE

-566 LDLKPTIKS
+566 LDLQPTIKN

-580 TIDGYNPDETAELYT
+580 TIDGYNPDETAVLYE
-595 KPVTINIPKGEFRII
+595 KPVNINIPKGEYRII
-610 KTVQISPSG
+610 KTVQISPGG
-619 RRSSISKILVRN
+619 RRSSINKILVRN
-631 PELKSALA
+631 PELKSAVAL
-639 IKPTKKGL
+639 KPTKKGL
-647 KFDYYTGTLFQQ
+647 KYDYYTGTFQQ
-659 VQDLDLAK
+659 LQDLELAK
-667 PVNSG
+667 PINSG
-672 IFEGAIS
+672 IHEGAVS

-692 LKFNGYIFIPET
+692 LKFDGYIYIPET

-734 LNEAYGAVKLEKGFH
+734 LNEAYGVVKLEKGFH
-749 KINIG
+749 KININ

-762 TLTCYIQQEGKEK
+762 TLTCYIQEEGKQK
-775 QEISASQL
+775 QEINASQL

>member
-1 MQTNLQTL
+1 
-9 NLFNKSKKTTM
+9 M
-20 QKSLF
+20 QKSIF
-25 LFLIFCFSFGNAQT
+25 LFLIFCYYFGNAQIA
-39 SFVNNSIIP
+39 SNNNSIIP
-48 APNSYKATGDSI
+48 APNFYKKTGDSI
-60 RLNGQIKFTFEKN
+60 FLNGQIKVVFEKN
-73 KFSAREL
+73 KFSAKEL

-86 ESAIN
+86 EAAIN
-91 STTSNKKSNIEVL
+91 KNVSPKKSNIEVL
-104 FIAKNPSVS
+104 FVTQNPSSS

-121 TITPKKITVTGSEE
+121 NISTKKIIVTGSEE
-135 GLFYAVQSLLQLLP
+135 GLFYAVQSLLQLFP
-149 NKPKNQEIKLPCVT
+149 NQLKNQEIKLPCVT
-163 IEDEPRYDYRGLHLD
+163 IEDEPRYSYRALHLD
-178 VCRHFFSVD
+178 VCRHFFPVD

-196 SSYKLNNFHWH
+196 SHYKLNNFHLH

-235 VGNKFERFPYFFDG
+235 VGNKFERSPYFFDG
-249 NPYEGFYTQEEIKDV
+249 NPYGGFYTQEEIKDV
-264 VKFAEDHYVNIIP
+264 VKFAEEHYVNIIP

-291 YPNLSCFPDRQY
+291 YPNLSCFPDRNY
-303 KVIEYW
+303 KVVEYW
-309 GVFDDIFCAGK
+309 GVFEDIFCAGK
-320 EETFTF
+320 EETFVF
-326 LEDVLT
+326 LENVLT

-359 NCQKRIKDLGLKDE
+359 NCQKRIKDLGLKNE

-410 AVMSWRGEA
+410 AVMSWRGET

-436 QVLYLDYNQGYSPQE
+436 QVVYLDYNQGYSLNE

-460 VEKMYNYNPTPVDSL
+460 VEKIYNYNPTPVDSL

-482 IIGVQSNLWS
+482 IMGVQSNLWS

-497 PAKLNYMIYPR
+497 PAKLNYMLYPR
-508 VFALAE
+508 MYALAE
-514 IAWTQPQNKNYN
+514 IAWTELQNKNYN
-526 HFILNQ
+526 NFVLER
-532 IPYHLEKLEAQK
+532 IPHHLKKLDTQK
-544 RLYKVPSPFGSNE
+544 RLYKVPSPFGANE

-566 LDLKPTIKS
+566 LDLKPTIKN

-580 TIDGYNPDETAELYT
+580 TIDGYNPDETAELYE
-595 KPVTINIPKGEFRII
+595 KPVTINIPKGEYRII
-610 KTVQISPSG
+610 KIIQINSGG
-619 RRSSISKILVRN
+619 RRSSINKITVRN
-631 PELKSALA
+631 PDLKSALT
-639 IKPTKKGL
+639 IKPIKKGL
-647 KFDYYTGTLFQQ
+647 KFDYFTGTLFQQ
-659 VQDLDLAK
+659 TQDLELAK

-692 LKFNGYIFIPET
+692 LKFEGYIYVSET

-749 KINIG
+749 KINIS

-762 TLTCYIQQEGKEK
+762 TLNCFIQQEGKEK

>member
-1 MQTNLQTL
+1 
-9 NLFNKSKKTTM
+9 M
-20 QKSLF
+20 QKSIFFFF
-25 LFLIFCFSFGNAQT
+25 LFCCSFGNAQIAAD
-39 SFVNNSIIP
+39 NNSIIP
-48 APNSYKATGDSI
+48 VPNFYKAAGDSI
-60 RLNGQIKFTFEKN
+60 RLNGFIKVVFENN
-73 KFSAREL
+73 KYSRREL
-80 KTAQIF
+80 KSAQIF
-86 ESAIN
+86 EAAIN
-91 STTSNKKSNIEVL
+91 KNTTSKKGNVEVL
-104 FIAKNPSVS
+104 FIAEIPSFS
-113 LKKEAYKI
+113 LKKEAYTINI
-121 TITPKKITVTGSEE
+121 TSKKITVTGSEE
-135 GLFYAVQSLLQLLP
+135 GLFYAVQSLLQMLP
-149 NKPKNQEIKLPCVT
+149 NKPSTQETKLPVVT
-163 IEDEPRYDYRGLHLD
+163 IEDQPRYAYRGLHLD
-178 VCRHFFSVD
+178 VCRHFFPVD

-221 PKLTEV
+221 PKLTEI

-235 VGNKFERFPYFFDG
+235 VGNKFERSPYFFDG
-249 NPYEGFYTQEEIKDV
+249 NPYGGFYTQEEIKEV
-264 VKFAEDHYVNIIP
+264 VKFAAEHYVNIIP

-291 YPNLSCFPDRQY
+291 YPNLSCFPDRNY
-303 KVIEYW
+303 KVVEYW
-309 GVFDDIFCAGK
+309 GVFEDIFCAGK

-351 KTRWKECP
+351 KTRWKACP
-359 NCQKRIKDLGLKDE
+359 NCQKRIKDLGLKNE

-384 EKFLNA
+384 EKFLNS

-460 VEKMYNYNPTPVDSL
+460 VEKIYNYNPTPVDSL
-475 TVEEQKY
+475 TAEEQKY
-482 IIGVQSNLWS
+482 ILGVQSNLWS

-497 PAKLNYMIYPR
+497 PAKLNYMLYPR

-514 IAWTQPQNKNYN
+514 IAWTEPQNKNYN

-532 IPYHLEKLEAQK
+532 IPHHLEKLESQK
-544 RLYKVPSPFGSNE
+544 RLYKVPTPFGANE

-566 LDLKPTIKS
+566 LDLQPTIKK

-580 TIDGYNPDETAELYT
+580 TIDGYNPDETAVLYE
-595 KPVTINIPKGEFRII
+595 KPVNINIPKGEYRII
-610 KTVQISPSG
+610 KTVQVSPGG
-619 RRSSISKILVRN
+619 RRSSINKILVRN

-639 IKPTKKGL
+639 LKPTKKGL
-647 KFDYYTGTLFQQ
+647 KYDYYTGTFQQ
-659 VQDLDLAK
+659 LQDLELAK
-667 PVNSG
+667 PINSG
-672 IFEGAIS
+672 IHEGAVS

-692 LKFNGYIFIPET
+692 LKFDGYIYIPET

-734 LNEAYGAVKLEKGFH
+734 LNEAYGVVKLEKGFH
-749 KINIG
+749 KININ

-762 TLTCYIQQEGKEK
+762 TLTCHIQEEGKQK
-775 QEISASQL
+775 QEINASQL

>member
-1 MQTNLQTL
+1 
-9 NLFNKSKKTTM
+9 M
-20 QKSLF
+20 QKSIF
-25 LFLIFCFSFGNAQT
+25 LFLIFCYSFGNAQT
-39 SFVNNSIIP
+39 ASNNNSIIP
-48 APNSYKATGDSI
+48 APNFYKATGDSI
-60 RLNGQIKFTFEKN
+60 FLNGQIKVIFEKN
-73 KFSAREL
+73 KFSAKEL

-86 ESAIN
+86 EAAIN
-91 STTSNKKSNIEVL
+91 KNVSSKKSNIEVL
-104 FIAKNPSVS
+104 FIAQNPSSS

-121 TITPKKITVTGSEE
+121 NISQKKITVTGSEE
-135 GLFYAVQSLLQLLP
+135 GLFYAVQSLLQLFP
-149 NKPKNQEIKLPCVT
+149 NQLKNQEIKLPCVT
-163 IEDEPRYDYRGLHLD
+163 IQDEPRYDYRGLHLD

-196 SSYKLNNFHWH
+196 SRYKLNNFHWH

-235 VGNKFERFPYFFDG
+235 VGNKFERSPYFFDG
-249 NPYEGFYTQEEIKDV
+249 NPYGGFYTQEEIKDV
-264 VKFAEDHYVNIIP
+264 VKFAEGHYVNIIP

-291 YPNLSCFPDRQY
+291 YPNLSCFPDRNY
-303 KVIEYW
+303 KVVEYW
-309 GVFDDIFCAGK
+309 GVFEDIFCAGK
-320 EETFTF
+320 EETFVF

-359 NCQKRIKDLGLKDE
+359 NCQKRIKDLGLKSE

-419 GGISAARQKH
+419 GGIAAARQKH

-436 QVLYLDYNQGYSPQE
+436 QVLYLDYNQGYSPNE

-460 VEKMYNYNPTPVDSL
+460 VEKIYNYNPTPVDSL

-482 IIGVQSNLWS
+482 ILGVQSNLWS

-497 PAKLNYMIYPR
+497 PSKLNYMLYPR
-508 VFALAE
+508 MFALAE
-514 IAWTQPQNKNYN
+514 IAWTEPKNKNYN
-526 HFILNQ
+526 NFVLER
-532 IPYHLEKLEAQK
+532 IPHHLEKLDAQK
-544 RLYKVPSPFGSNE
+544 RLYKVPSPFDANE

-566 LDLKPTIKS
+566 LDLKPTIKNA
-575 GQIFY
+575 QIFY

-595 KPVTINIPKGEFRII
+595 KPVTINIPKGEYRII
-610 KTVQISPSG
+610 KVVQINSGG
-619 RRSSISKILVRN
+619 RRSSINKILVRN
-631 PELKSALA
+631 PDLKSALT

-647 KFDYYTGTLFQQ
+647 KYDYFTGTLFQQ
-659 VQDLDLAK
+659 VQDLELAK

-672 IFEGAIS
+672 IFEGKIS

-692 LKFNGYIFIPET
+692 LKFEGYIYIPET

-734 LNEAYGAVKLEKGFH
+734 LNEAYGVVKLEKGFH
-749 KINIG
+749 KINIS

-762 TLTCYIQQEGKEK
+762 TLSCFIQQEGKEK